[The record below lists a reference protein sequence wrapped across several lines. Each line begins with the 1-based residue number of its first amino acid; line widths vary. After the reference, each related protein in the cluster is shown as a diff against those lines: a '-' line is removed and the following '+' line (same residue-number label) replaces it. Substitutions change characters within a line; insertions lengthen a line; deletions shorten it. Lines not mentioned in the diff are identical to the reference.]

1 MGGLARSFDPRA
13 GHPPSARR
21 SISPLL
27 ILRHEK
33 MHAIQTHGALT
44 HQIDS
49 LSPGMIASVRLPF
62 FTVARADWLRR
73 ISSGTLRGG
82 KGACGAKIPVV
93 RSV

>member
-1 MGGLARSFDPRA
+1 
-13 GHPPSARR
+13 
-21 SISPLL
+21 
-27 ILRHEK
+27 

-73 ISSGTLRGG
+73 TSSGKLHSRRLSAALIF
-82 KGACGAKIPVV
+82 KV
-93 RSV
+93 RSQNSIPRR